1 MRRTLIMVISVLLI
15 GIAIFLHRIITTDK
29 PIVITE
35 EQEQGYHLND
45 SLDNS
50 LSDLPTTRRME
61 QYIERWMSR
70 NAIKGASLAV
80 MRNEQLIYCKGFGWA
95 DKEMERK
102 ANVGDIYRMASAS
115 KLITAVGIM
124 KLIDEGRLT
133 LDSKV
138 FGPEGILSHFT
149 EIKDKRAHNITV
161 RQLLNHTSGFSRRM
175 GDPMFRIA
183 DVMRWEELNTTPT
196 ADELIAFQLGLRLRG
211 APGGS
216 AQYSNVGYLVL
227 SRVIEQVSGMG
238 YEEYLQEHVLWPA
251 GCYDMHIARNYY
263 KDRYPGEVKYYG
275 HDEERIESY
284 DGSGQ
289 MRLRE
294 YGGNDIRGLQ
304 GAGAWVASSVEMM
317 RLVASIDGKPN
328 VPDILSAESVAAMRD
343 IQRKGDYAL
352 GWARYNASNGSL
364 IRTGTMSGTCA
375 YIDYRDNGISYVFFT
390 NTSNYRGAT
399 FTNSIGRMIRDA
411 MTRVEEWPSD
421 RDMFVAVPDMATDS
435 LSLTSANDVS

>member
-15 GIAIFLHRIITTDK
+15 GVAIFLHRIITTDK

-183 DVMRWEELNTTPT
+183 DVMRWEELDTTPT

-375 YIDYRDNGISYVFFT
+375 YIDYRENGISYVFFT

>member
-1 MRRTLIMVISVLLI
+1 MVISVLLI
-15 GIAIFLHRIITTDK
+15 GVAIFLHRIITTDK

-375 YIDYRDNGISYVFFT
+375 YIDYRENGISYVFFT

>member
-15 GIAIFLHRIITTDK
+15 DVAIFLHRIITTDK

-183 DVMRWEELNTTPT
+183 DVMRWEELDTTPT

-328 VPDILSAESVAAMRD
+328 VPDVLSAESVAAMRD

-375 YIDYRDNGISYVFFT
+375 YIDYRENGISYVFFT

-435 LSLTSANDVS
+435 LSLTTANDVS

>member
-15 GIAIFLHRIITTDK
+15 GVAIFLHRIITTDK

-183 DVMRWEELNTTPT
+183 DVMRWEELNTTPS
-196 ADELIAFQLGLRLRG
+196 ADQLIAFQLGLRLRG

-435 LSLTSANDVS
+435 LSLTTANDVS

>member
-15 GIAIFLHRIITTDK
+15 GVAIFLHRIITTDK

-375 YIDYRDNGISYVFFT
+375 YIDYRENGISYVFFT

>member
-1 MRRTLIMVISVLLI
+1 MVISVLLI
-15 GIAIFLHRIITTDK
+15 GVAIFLHRIITTDK

-183 DVMRWEELNTTPT
+183 DVMRWEELDTTPT

-375 YIDYRDNGISYVFFT
+375 YIDYRENGISYVFFT

-435 LSLTSANDVS
+435 LSLTSANNVS

>member
-1 MRRTLIMVISVLLI
+1 MVISVLLI
-15 GIAIFLHRIITTDK
+15 GVAIFLHRIITTDK

-35 EQEQGYHLND
+35 EQEQGYYLND

-183 DVMRWEELNTTPT
+183 DVMRWEELDTTPT

-375 YIDYRDNGISYVFFT
+375 YIDYRENGISYVFFT

-421 RDMFVAVPDMATDS
+421 RDMFVAVPDMAADS